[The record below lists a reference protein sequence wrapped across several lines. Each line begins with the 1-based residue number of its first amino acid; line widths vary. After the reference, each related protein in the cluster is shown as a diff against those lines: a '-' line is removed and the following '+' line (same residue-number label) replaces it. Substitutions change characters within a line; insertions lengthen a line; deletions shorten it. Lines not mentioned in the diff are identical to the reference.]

1 MIFNFRTRAM
11 SGYDD
16 RSAYPEQGDVYW
28 GDQPPQSSYNF
39 DMTGNN
45 FGQEL

>member
-1 MIFNFRTRAM
+1 M
-11 SGYDD
+11 SGYGD
-16 RSAYPEQGDVYW
+16 RPAYPEHDDVYW
-28 GDQPPQSSYNF
+28 GDQASQSSYRF